1 MRTNLVNLAT
11 IAIIAKVSTII
22 AGYFQAN
29 LIFAKQPHIEN
40 EKLNYTKL
48 FDDQNLTLALQ
59 HMLTSQL
66 TYHCM
71 CH

>member
-48 FDDQNLTLALQ
+48 FDDTCSPLN
-59 HMLTSQL
+59 SPIIV
-66 TYHCM
+66 CVIE
-71 CH
+71 